1 MLTSGILGLEAQQT
15 GCLASLEL
23 LTPQLPIKQTD
34 GPSWPPKIL
43 KDVISSLDLEDPLL
57 RV

>member
-1 MLTSGILGLEAQQT
+1 MGLEAQQT

-57 RV
+57 GV